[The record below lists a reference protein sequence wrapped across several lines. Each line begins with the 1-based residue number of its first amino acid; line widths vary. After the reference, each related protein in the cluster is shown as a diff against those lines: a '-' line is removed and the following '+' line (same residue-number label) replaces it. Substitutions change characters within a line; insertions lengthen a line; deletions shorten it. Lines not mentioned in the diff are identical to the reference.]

1 MNGCAP
7 LLIDDGASLAGALQS
22 LDCQVNGAVSASYGR
37 LFGAHGVLGAVLTT
51 ALTLYVAAL
60 ALGLITGRTR
70 LTLKTLGPRVLTLG
84 FILAFATA
92 WPAYHAVIYG
102 LLTGGPDQIAS
113 ALLGA
118 QSGATQAFAARL
130 DRLFGA
136 VFEIGQSLSV
146 GPRSPKLDLAT
157 NLIWSSAFL
166 ILASTLGLLVIARI
180 ILAALLALGPIF
192 IAFGLFG
199 ATRGLF
205 EGWLRVAVGFA
216 FTPLLIV
223 VGGSGLLSVLAPAIA
238 AIVED
243 PVGAVERMRP
253 IATLFGVAVIYTG
266 VLLALAGAA
275 IALTRGWRLPTAG
288 GAEVSTGTT
297 HASSV
302 EREVRRAGV
311 TPAIRSADDDRV
323 GGVTAALLREE
334 TRVGDRR
341 IGIAAEALTPVA
353 RPAGHAVAGERRIAG
368 LGQTFRPAAAGRPL
382 SGTIGS

>member
-1 MNGCAP
+1 MSCAP
-7 LLIDDGASLAGALQS
+7 LLIDDNASLASSLQS
-22 LDCQVNGAVSASYGR
+22 LDCQVNGAVAASYGHV
-37 LFGAHGVLGAVLTT
+37 FGAHGVLGAVLTT
-51 ALTLYVAAL
+51 ALTLYVAIL

-70 LTLKTLGPRVLTLG
+70 LTLKALGPRVLALG

-92 WPAYHAVIYG
+92 WPAYHAVVYG
-102 LLTGGPDQIAS
+102 LLTGGPDQVAS
-113 ALLGA
+113 AMLGA

-146 GPRSPKLDLAT
+146 GPRSPKLDMAT

-166 ILASTLGLLVIARI
+166 ILLSTLGLLVIARI

-205 EGWLRVAVGFA
+205 EGWLRLAVGLA

-223 VGGSGLLSVLAPAIA
+223 VGGSGLLSVLGPAIA
-238 AIVED
+238 AIGED
-243 PVGAVERMRP
+243 PAGAVERMRP

-266 VLLALAGAA
+266 LLMALAGTA
-275 IALTRGWRLPTAG
+275 IALTRGWRLPAAG
-288 GAEVSTGTT
+288 AAEVSTETAHT
-297 HASSV
+297 HSV
-302 EREVRRAGV
+302 ERDTQRAGV
-311 TPAIRSADDDRV
+311 MPDLRAANDDRV
-323 GGVTAALLREE
+323 GGMAAALLREE
-334 TRVGDRR
+334 TRSSDRR
-341 IGIAAEALTPVA
+341 VEVAAEALAPSA
-353 RPAGHAVAGERRIAG
+353 LPAQSAAAERRVAG
-368 LGQTFRPAAAGRPL
+368 LGQTFRPAAAGRSL